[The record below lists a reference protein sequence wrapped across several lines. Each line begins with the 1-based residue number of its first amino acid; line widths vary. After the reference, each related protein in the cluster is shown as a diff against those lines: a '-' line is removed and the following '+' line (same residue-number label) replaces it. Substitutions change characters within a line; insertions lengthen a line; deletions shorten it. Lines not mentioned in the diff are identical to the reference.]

1 MQIQALE
8 SLINKSGKQ
17 LRVQNKIIDIESV
30 DKNVEVSDSIDK
42 NNKETLIHLKRLLN
56 WKKL

>member
-1 MQIQALE
+1 MQIHASV

-17 LRVQNKIIDIESV
+17 LRVQKKLIDTESV

-42 NNKETLIHLKRLLN
+42 KI
-56 WKKL
+56 KKD